1 MCTHVTQITTIVDFS
16 RNKVFRK
23 MSKSDIE
30 KVVAQATDAGPTVVD
45 YDSDEQSD
53 EYEDASEEHDGL
65 HDPLEPLLE

>member
-1 MCTHVTQITTIVDFS
+1 
-16 RNKVFRK
+16 